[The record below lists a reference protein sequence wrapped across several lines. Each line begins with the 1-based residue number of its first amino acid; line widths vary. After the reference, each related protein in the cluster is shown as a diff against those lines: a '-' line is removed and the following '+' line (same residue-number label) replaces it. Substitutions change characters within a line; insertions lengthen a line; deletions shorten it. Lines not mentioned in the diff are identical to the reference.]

1 MWRWYR
7 EFGGG
12 ILSDW
17 GAHHF
22 DIIQWA
28 LGTDNSGPIK
38 YDPPIEPTASRGLKM
53 FYSNGIEVEHKYFK
67 PYSIKFFGSKG
78 SLVINRGSW
87 ETDPLEIKDIN
98 LKSSDAKLYF
108 SENHYKDWLDSIK
121 EGSKP
126 ICDVEIGHRT
136 ATMCQIA
143 NLAYEFRRPLNWDP
157 VKEEFIDDI
166 EANFRRGKAYRKPYE
181 LKL

>member
-1 MWRWYR
+1 M
-7 EFGGG
+7 
-12 ILSDW
+12 
-17 GAHHF
+17 
-22 DIIQWA
+22 
-28 LGTDNSGPIK
+28 
-38 YDPPIEPTASRGLKM
+38 
-53 FYSNGIEVEHKYFK
+53 
-67 PYSIKFFGSKG
+67 
-78 SLVINRGSW
+78 VINRGSW

-121 EGSKP
+121 NGSKP

-157 VKEEFIDDI
+157 AKEEFIDDI